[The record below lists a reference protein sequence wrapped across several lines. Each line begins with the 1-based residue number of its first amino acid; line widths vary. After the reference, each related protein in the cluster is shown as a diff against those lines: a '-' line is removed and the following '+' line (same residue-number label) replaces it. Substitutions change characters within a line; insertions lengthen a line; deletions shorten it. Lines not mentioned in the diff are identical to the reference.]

1 MRKAYTDFSQLSKGM
16 FRKSDPVE
24 EVKPEPD
31 TGIGQRGTGTGDD
44 VLSYFGL
51 TGNGKR
57 GTARAGAVGVSGA
70 SSAGADNGRIEALEA
85 NVAALR
91 AESAALGAA
100 NAEAERKSDNLEQ
113 QLAAERQMRASAE
126 TECDRLRGE
135 VQRLKNELEEALTA
149 PGTGN
154 GERVTGIGASVQE
167 VHVQGLLAPP
177 ATTEVFP
184 GEVREHILAVLSEGL
199 EAAQSSERE
208 RRAIVLEDVLA
219 ANQPGR
225 EHERRRR
232 ELKQIIKDTGSFV
245 DARTIAALE
254 KIGFKCVSGN
264 KHWKLDYANVRIPI
278 SKTPSDRRGA
288 QNTFACRRRRSG
300 CPTSEARS
308 FCGAKVARGRATDIA
323 NRCF

>member
-1 MRKAYTDFSQLSKGM
+1 MGKTYTDFSQLSKGM
-16 FRKSDPVE
+16 FRKNDPVV
-24 EVKPEPD
+24 EVKPEPK
-31 TGIGQRGTGTGDD
+31 TGIGQRGTGNGDD

-51 TGNGKR
+51 TGNRKR
-57 GTARAGAVGVSGA
+57 GTARAGAVGVPGA
-70 SSAGADNGRIEALEA
+70 SCAEADNGRIRSLEA
-85 NVAALR
+85 NVAALC

-100 NAEAERKSDNLEQ
+100 KAEAERKSADLEQ

-126 TECDRLRGE
+126 AERDRLRGE
-135 VQRLKNELEEALTA
+135 VLRLKNELEEALTA
-149 PGTGN
+149 PGTQPVVS
-154 GERVTGIGASVQE
+154 EPVRETQVA
-167 VHVQGLLAPP
+167 GLLKPP
-177 ATTEVFP
+177 ATAEVFP
-184 GEVREHILAVLSEGL
+184 CEVREHILAVLSEGL

-208 RRAIVLEDVLA
+208 RRAAVLEDVLS
-219 ANQPGR
+219 ANKPGS
-225 EHERRRR
+225 ELERRRR

-288 QNTFACRRRRSG
+288 QNT
-300 CPTSEARS
+300 
-308 FCGAKVARGRATDIA
+308 ATDIA

>member
-1 MRKAYTDFSQLSKGM
+1 MSKTYTDFSQLSKGM
-16 FRKSDPVE
+16 FRKSDPVV
-24 EVKPEPD
+24 EVKPLPPKKAA
-31 TGIGQRGTGTGDD
+31 GDD
-44 VLSYFGL
+44 ALAYFGL
-51 TGNGKR
+51 NAPEAPTR
-57 GTARAGAVGVSGA
+57 A
-70 SSAGADNGRIEALEA
+70 SSGSADNGRIQSLEA
-85 NVAALR
+85 NVAALC

-100 NAEAERKSDNLEQ
+100 KEKAERKSADLEQ

-126 TECDRLRGE
+126 AERDRLRGE
-135 VQRLKNELEEALTA
+135 VLRLKNELEDALTA
-149 PGTGN
+149 PKTGN
-154 GERVTGIGASVQE
+154 GERVTGNAEPVREIR
-167 VHVQGLLAPP
+167 VQGLLVPP
-177 ATTEVFP
+177 ATAEVFP

-208 RRAIVLEDVLA
+208 RRAAVLEDVLA
-219 ANQPGR
+219 ANKPGS
-225 EHERRRR
+225 ELERRRK

-288 QNTFACRRRRSG
+288 QNTAM
-300 CPTSEARS
+300 
-308 FCGAKVARGRATDIA
+308 DIA

>member
-1 MRKAYTDFSQLSKGM
+1 MGKTYTDFSQLSKGM
-16 FRKSDPVE
+16 FKKSDPVV
-24 EVKPEPD
+24 EVKPLPPKKAA
-31 TGIGQRGTGTGDD
+31 GDD
-44 VLSYFGL
+44 ALAYFGL
-51 TGNGKR
+51 NAPEAPT
-57 GTARAGAVGVSGA
+57 RAPGV
-70 SSAGADNGRIEALEA
+70 GADNGRIQSLEA

-100 NAEAERKSDNLEQ
+100 KAEAERKTADLEQ
-113 QLAAERQMRASAE
+113 QLTAERQMRASAE
-126 TECDRLRGE
+126 AERDRLRGE
-135 VQRLKNELEEALTA
+135 VLRLKNELEEALTA
-149 PGTGN
+149 PGTQPVVS
-154 GERVTGIGASVQE
+154 EPVRETQVA
-167 VHVQGLLAPP
+167 GLLKSP
-177 ATTEVFP
+177 ATAEVFP

-208 RRAIVLEDVLA
+208 RRAAVLEDVLS
-219 ANQPGR
+219 ANKSGS
-225 EHERRRR
+225 ELERRRK

-288 QNTFACRRRRSG
+288 QNT
-300 CPTSEARS
+300 
-308 FCGAKVARGRATDIA
+308 ATDIA

>member
-1 MRKAYTDFSQLSKGM
+1 MGKTYTDFSQLSKGM
-16 FRKSDPVE
+16 FRKSDPVV
-24 EVKPEPD
+24 EVKPLPPKKAAGD
-31 TGIGQRGTGTGDD
+31 DALAYFGIGGTG
-44 VLSYFGL
+44 
-51 TGNGKR
+51 NRER
-57 GTARAGAVGVSGA
+57 GTAKSGAVSVLGA
-70 SSAGADNGRIEALEA
+70 SCAEADNGRIQSLEA
-85 NVAALR
+85 NVEALR

-100 NAEAERKSDNLEQ
+100 KAEAERKSSDLEQ
-113 QLAAERQMRASAE
+113 QLAAERQMRATAE
-126 TECDRLRGE
+126 VERDRLRGD
-135 VQRLKNELEEALTA
+135 VLRLRNELEEALTA

-154 GERVTGIGASVQE
+154 GERVTGIGASVRE
-167 VHVQGLLAPP
+167 VYVQGLLVPP

-208 RRAIVLEDVLA
+208 RRAAVLEDVLA
-219 ANQPGR
+219 ANQPVR
-225 EHERRRR
+225 ELERRRR

-288 QNTFACRRRRSG
+288 QNT
-300 CPTSEARS
+300 
-308 FCGAKVARGRATDIA
+308 ATDIA

>member
-1 MRKAYTDFSQLSKGM
+1 MGKTYTDFSQLSKGM
-16 FRKSDPVE
+16 FRKSDPVV
-24 EVKPEPD
+24 EVKPPPPKKVA
-31 TGIGQRGTGTGDD
+31 GDD
-44 VLSYFGL
+44 ALAYFGL
-51 TGNGKR
+51 N
-57 GTARAGAVGVSGA
+57 APEAPACAPSVGV
-70 SSAGADNGRIEALEA
+70 DNGRIQSLEA

-100 NAEAERKSDNLEQ
+100 KAEAERKLADLEQ

-126 TECDRLRGE
+126 AERDRLRGE
-135 VQRLKNELEEALTA
+135 VLRLRNELEDALTA
-149 PGTGN
+149 PRTGN
-154 GERVTGIGASVQE
+154 GERGAGNDEPVRE
-167 VHVQGLLAPP
+167 IRVQGLLVPP
-177 ATTEVFP
+177 PTTEVFP

-208 RRAIVLEDVLA
+208 RRAAVLEDVLA
-219 ANQPGR
+219 ANKPGS
-225 EHERRRR
+225 ELERRRR

-288 QNTFACRRRRSG
+288 QNT
-300 CPTSEARS
+300 
-308 FCGAKVARGRATDIA
+308 ATDIA

>member
-1 MRKAYTDFSQLSKGM
+1 MGRTLTDFSQLSKGM
-16 FRKSDPVE
+16 FKKSDPVV
-24 EVKPEPD
+24 EVKPLPPKKAA
-31 TGIGQRGTGTGDD
+31 GDD
-44 VLSYFGL
+44 ALAYFGL
-51 TGNGKR
+51 SAPEAPTCAPG
-57 GTARAGAVGVSGA
+57 AGV
-70 SSAGADNGRIEALEA
+70 DNGRIQSLEA

-100 NAEAERKSDNLEQ
+100 KAEVERKSADLEQ

-126 TECDRLRGE
+126 VERDRLCGE
-135 VQRLKNELEEALTA
+135 VLRLRNELEEALTA
-149 PGTGN
+149 PGTQPVVS
-154 GERVTGIGASVQE
+154 EPVRETQVA
-167 VHVQGLLAPP
+167 GLLKPP
-177 ATTEVFP
+177 ATAEAFP

-208 RRAIVLEDVLA
+208 RRAAVLGDVLA
-219 ANQPGR
+219 ANKPGS
-225 EHERRRR
+225 ELERRRR

-288 QNTFACRRRRSG
+288 QNT
-300 CPTSEARS
+300 
-308 FCGAKVARGRATDIA
+308 ATDIA

>member
-1 MRKAYTDFSQLSKGM
+1 
-16 FRKSDPVE
+16 V
-24 EVKPEPD
+24 EVKPLPPKKAA
-31 TGIGQRGTGTGDD
+31 GDD
-44 VLSYFGL
+44 ALAYFGL
-51 TGNGKR
+51 NAPEAPT
-57 GTARAGAVGVSGA
+57 RAPGV
-70 SSAGADNGRIEALEA
+70 GADNGRIRSLEA

-100 NAEAERKSDNLEQ
+100 KAEAERKSADLEQ

-126 TECDRLRGE
+126 AERDRMRGE
-135 VQRLKNELEEALTA
+135 VLRLKNELEEALTA
-149 PGTGN
+149 PGTQPVVS
-154 GERVTGIGASVQE
+154 EPVRETQVS
-167 VHVQGLLAPP
+167 GLLKPP
-177 ATTEVFP
+177 ATAEVFP

-208 RRAIVLEDVLA
+208 RRAAVLEDVLA
-219 ANQPGR
+219 ANMPGS
-225 EHERRRR
+225 ELERRRR

-288 QNTFACRRRRSG
+288 QNT
-300 CPTSEARS
+300 
-308 FCGAKVARGRATDIA
+308 ATDIA

>member
-1 MRKAYTDFSQLSKGM
+1 MGKTYTDFSQLSKGM
-16 FRKSDPVE
+16 FRKSDPVV
-24 EVKPEPD
+24 EVKPQPPKKAAGED
-31 TGIGQRGTGTGDD
+31 ALAYFGIGE
-44 VLSYFGL
+44 

-57 GTARAGAVGVSGA
+57 GTARAGAVGVPGA
-70 SSAGADNGRIEALEA
+70 SCAEADNGRIQALEA

-100 NAEAERKSDNLEQ
+100 KAEAERKATDIEQ
-113 QLAAERQMRASAE
+113 QLASERQMRASAE
-126 TECDRLRGE
+126 AERDRLRDE
-135 VQRLKNELEEALTA
+135 VLRLKNELEDALTA
-149 PGTGN
+149 PV
-154 GERVTGIGASVQE
+154 EQSAVEPVREVRVA
-167 VHVQGLLAPP
+167 GLLRPP
-177 ATTEVFP
+177 ATAEVFP

-208 RRAIVLEDVLA
+208 RRAAVLEDVLS
-219 ANQPGR
+219 ANAPGS
-225 EHERRRR
+225 ELERRRK

-278 SKTPSDRRGA
+278 SKTPSDRRA
-288 QNTFACRRRRSG
+288 ALNT
-300 CPTSEARS
+300 
-308 FCGAKVARGRATDIA
+308 ATDIA

>member
-1 MRKAYTDFSQLSKGM
+1 MGKTYTDFSQLSKGM
-16 FRKSDPVE
+16 FRKSDPVV
-24 EVKPEPD
+24 EVKPLPPKKAA
-31 TGIGQRGTGTGDD
+31 GDD
-44 VLSYFGL
+44 ALAYFGL
-51 TGNGKR
+51 NAPEAPT
-57 GTARAGAVGVSGA
+57 RAPGV
-70 SSAGADNGRIEALEA
+70 GADNGRIQSLEA

-100 NAEAERKSDNLEQ
+100 KAEAERKSADLEQ
-113 QLAAERQMRASAE
+113 QLAAERQARASAE
-126 TECDRLRGE
+126 IERDRLRGE
-135 VQRLKNELEEALTA
+135 VLRLKNELEDALTA
-149 PGTGN
+149 PQ
-154 GERVTGIGASVQE
+154 AQSAAPAPVQE
-167 VHVQGLLAPP
+167 ARIEGLLKPP
-177 ATTEVFP
+177 ATLEVFP

-208 RRAIVLEDVLA
+208 RRASVLEDVLA
-219 ANQPGR
+219 ANKPGS
-225 EHERRRR
+225 ELERRRR

-288 QNTFACRRRRSG
+288 QNT
-300 CPTSEARS
+300 
-308 FCGAKVARGRATDIA
+308 ATDIA